1 MDEIDLKL
9 ALLLLRNS
17 RMPYRKLAEKVE
29 LSVNAVHSRIQNL
42 IDSDTIKE
50 FTAQLS
56 YRALEGCVIMSVD
69 GRSENSD
76 SEDLISKIGE
86 DERTFR
92 VAAASG
98 NFLYVQALLRDFK
111 EMNEYVE
118 RISDKA
124 EIKEPEIFIVDMSQ
138 VGKLKDFEFS
148 KTDYKIIH
156 SLQHDARKSLS
167 DVAKEL
173 NLSAKTVRR
182 RLDEMKDKGAVSFT
196 IKHKP
201 TYTSDIIS
209 FFDYYVKSGHDRKK
223 VIQKIMDEFS
233 PNLYGFSKPVN
244 HPKMM
249 RSNCWTKNLNQVHEI
264 KRNLREKDYIES
276 VDSRLYYNSKDF
288 DTWRDELLE
297 EKAID

>member
-1 MDEIDLKL
+1 MDEIDLQL
-9 ALLLLRNS
+9 ALLLLKNS
-17 RMPYRKLAEKVE
+17 RMPYRKLAEEVE
-29 LSVNAVHSRIQNL
+29 LSVNAVHSRIKNL
-42 IDSDTIKE
+42 IDSGMIKE

-69 GRSENSD
+69 GMSENNN
-76 SEDLISKIGE
+76 SEDLISTIGE

-98 NFLYVQALLRDFK
+98 NFLYVQAILRDFK
-111 EMNEYVE
+111 KMNDFVE
-118 RISDKA
+118 KISEKA
-124 EIKEPEIFIVDMSQ
+124 EIKKPEIFIVDMSE

-182 RLDEMKDKGAVSFT
+182 RLDEMKGKGAVTFT
-196 IKHKP
+196 LKHKP

-209 FFDYYVKSGHDRKK
+209 FFDYYVVSGYDRKK
-223 VIQKIMDEFS
+223 VRQRILDEFS
-233 PNLYGFSKPVN
+233 PNLYGISIPVN
-244 HPKMM
+244 HPNMM

-264 KRNLREKDYIES
+264 KRKLREKDYIES

-288 DTWRDELLE
+288 DTWRDDLLE
-297 EKAID
+297 SKV